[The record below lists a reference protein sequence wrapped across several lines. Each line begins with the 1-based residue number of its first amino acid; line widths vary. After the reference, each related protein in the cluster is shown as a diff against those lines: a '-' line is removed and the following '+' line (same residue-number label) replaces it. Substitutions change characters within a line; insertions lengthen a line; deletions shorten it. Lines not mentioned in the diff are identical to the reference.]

1 MITFLLSLCALGV
14 PLEPSGPAPL
24 VSTERLVET
33 IRSLPEKR
41 AALGS
46 PEHREGLRKA
56 ESLLADRLRELGLTP
71 VMHAFTW
78 GSPGAEIDDPADE
91 GQITWHN
98 IIIDLPGTDLKHE
111 VLVVGAHFDAVP
123 MGPGADDNA
132 TGTAAALE
140 LARILRDFP
149 TRRTIRIAFFNLE
162 EVGLVGSTAYAA
174 DWKKA
179 HRPAPPAPDEPPAPT
194 AADAPNPE
202 TIVGM
207 LSLEMLGYFSD
218 EPNSQKSPIP
228 SQPGVFEAPTVGD
241 SIALVGIVR
250 DQAFI
255 RELSLAMLESAPG
268 LRTTVVD
275 FVPVAL
281 PDMTRSDHRP
291 FMALRVPALMVT
303 DTANFRNPH
312 YHKATDTLET
322 LDLTRFTLVVRGLA
336 GAVHQIALPEPGAKA
351 P

>member
-1 MITFLLSLCALGV
+1 MLSMCALGA
-14 PLEPSGPAPL
+14 PPAPASL
-24 VSTERLVET
+24 VSTDRLVDA

-46 PEHREGLRKA
+46 PEHREGLRRA
-56 ESLLADRLRELGLTP
+56 ESLLTERVRALGLTP
-71 VMHAFTW
+71 TVHAFTW
-78 GSPGAEIDDPADE
+78 GSPGAEIDDPADAS
-91 GQITWHN
+91 QITWHN
-98 IIIDLPGTDLKHE
+98 IIVDLPGTDLKSE
-111 VLVVGAHFDAVP
+111 VLLIGAHFDAVP

-140 LARILRDFP
+140 LARVLKDFP

-162 EVGLVGSTAYAA
+162 EVGLVGSSAYAA
-174 DWKKA
+174 DWK
-179 HRPAPPAPDEPPAPT
+179 RLNQPAPGEPP
-194 AADAPNPE
+194 DAPGATTPSPE
-202 TIVGM
+202 TIIGM

-241 SIALVGIVR
+241 SIALVGIAR
-250 DQAFI
+250 DRTFI
-255 RELSLAMLESAPG
+255 RELSEAMLVSAPG
-268 LRTTVVD
+268 LKTTVVD

-322 LDLTRFTLVVRGLA
+322 LDLARYTLVVRGLA
-336 GAVHQIALPEPGAKA
+336 GAVHQLARPA
-351 P
+351 PAAETP

>member
-1 MITFLLSLCALGV
+1 MLSLCALAT
-14 PLEPSGPAPL
+14 PPEPASL
-24 VSTERLVET
+24 VSTDRLVET
-33 IRSLPEKR
+33 VRSLPEKR

-56 ESLLADRLRELGLTP
+56 ESLLADRLRALGLTP
-71 VMHAFTW
+71 TMHAFTW
-78 GSPGAEIDDPADE
+78 GSPGAEIDDPSDA

-98 IIIDLPGTDLKHE
+98 VIVDLPGTDLKHE

-140 LARILRDFP
+140 LARILKDYP

-162 EVGLVGSTAYAA
+162 EVGLVGSSAYAA
-174 DWKKA
+174 DWKKTNQ
-179 HRPAPPAPDEPPAPT
+179 PAPAAPDSPPSPSI
-194 AADAPNPE
+194 AAPE

-228 SQPGVFEAPTVGD
+228 TQPGVFEAPTVGD
-241 SIALVGIVR
+241 SIALVGIAR
-250 DQAFI
+250 DKALI
-255 RELSLAMLESAPG
+255 RELSGAMLASAPG
-268 LRTTVVD
+268 LKTTVVD

-312 YHKATDTLET
+312 YHKATDSLET
-322 LDLTRFTLVVRGLA
+322 LDLARFTLVVRGLT
-336 GAVHQIALPEPGAKA
+336 GAVHQIARPSPDAKA

>member
-1 MITFLLSLCALGV
+1 MLSLCALAT
-14 PLEPSGPAPL
+14 PPEPASL
-24 VSTERLVET
+24 VNTERLVET
-33 IRSLPEKR
+33 VRSLPEKR

-46 PEHREGLRKA
+46 PEHREGLRKT
-56 ESLLADRLRELGLTP
+56 ESLLADRLRALGLAPT
-71 VMHAFTW
+71 MHAFTW
-78 GSPGAEIDDPADE
+78 GSPGAEIDDPSDA

-98 IIIDLPGTDLKHE
+98 VIVDLPGTDLKHE

-140 LARILRDFP
+140 LARILKDYP

-162 EVGLVGSTAYAA
+162 EVGLVGSSTYAA
-174 DWKKA
+174 DWKKTN
-179 HRPAPPAPDEPPAPT
+179 RPSPSQTPSSDAAPASPT
-194 AADAPNPE
+194 PSPNSE
-202 TIVGM
+202 IIVGM
-207 LSLEMLGYFSD
+207 LSFEMLGYFSD

-228 SQPGVFEAPTVGD
+228 TQPGVFEAPTVGD
-241 SIALVGIVR
+241 SIALVGIAR
-250 DQAFI
+250 DKAFI
-255 RELSLAMLESAPG
+255 RELSGAMLASAPG
-268 LRTTVVD
+268 LKTTVVD

-312 YHKATDTLET
+312 YHKASDTLDT
-322 LDLTRFTLVVRGLA
+322 LDLARFTLVVRGLT
-336 GAVHQIALPEPGAKA
+336 GAVYEIARPEPDTKA

>member
-1 MITFLLSLCALGV
+1 MLSLCALCT
-14 PLEPSGPAPL
+14 PPDPASL
-24 VSTERLVET
+24 ISTDRLVET
-33 IRSLPEKR
+33 ILSLPEKR

-46 PEHREGLRKA
+46 PEHREGLRRA
-56 ESLLADRLRELGLTP
+56 ESLLVDRLRELGLAP

-78 GSPGAEIDDPADE
+78 GSPAAEIDSPADAA
-91 GQITWHN
+91 QITWHN
-98 IIIDLPGTDLKHE
+98 ITVDLPGTDLKDE

-140 LARILRDFP
+140 LARVLKDFP

-162 EVGLVGSTAYAA
+162 EVGLVGSSAYAA
-174 DWKKA
+174 EWKKLNQ
-179 HRPAPPAPDEPPAPT
+179 PAPPAPGEAPAP
-194 AADAPNPE
+194 ADAPNPE

-241 SIALVGIVR
+241 SIALVGIAR
-250 DQAFI
+250 DKAFI
-255 RELSLAMLESAPG
+255 RELADAMLASAPG
-268 LRTTVVD
+268 LKTTVVD

-303 DTANFRNPH
+303 DTANFRNPN
-312 YHKATDTLET
+312 YHKGTDTLET
-322 LDLTRFTLVVRGLA
+322 LDLARFTLVVRGLA
-336 GAVHQIALPEPGAKA
+336 GAVHQIAKPEPDAKA

>member
-1 MITFLLSLCALGV
+1 MLSLCALAA
-14 PLEPSGPAPL
+14 PPEPASL

-56 ESLLADRLRELGLTP
+56 ESLLAERLRALGLTP
-71 VMHAFTW
+71 TMHAFTW
-78 GSPGAEIDDPADE
+78 GSPGAEIDDPSDT

-98 IIIDLPGTDLKHE
+98 IIVDLPGTDLKDE

-140 LARILRDFP
+140 LARILKDYP

-162 EVGLVGSTAYAA
+162 EVGLVGSSAYAA
-174 DWKKA
+174 DWKKTHQPA
-179 HRPAPPAPDEPPAPT
+179 PSAPEAPPAPAT
-194 AADAPNPE
+194 LQNPE

-228 SQPGVFEAPTVGD
+228 TQPGVFEAPTVGD
-241 SIALVGIVR
+241 SIALVGIAR
-250 DQAFI
+250 DKAFI
-255 RELSLAMLESAPG
+255 RELSGAMLASAPG
-268 LRTTVVD
+268 LKTTVVD

-312 YHKATDTLET
+312 YHKATDSLET
-322 LDLTRFTLVVRGLA
+322 LDLARFTLVVRGLT
-336 GAVHQIALPEPGAKA
+336 GAVHQIARPEPDAKA